1 MPLDFENIIAL
12 VEEVLQE
19 KSKSEGAEQPM
30 PKWLRSLTTDAGN
43 VDKEFRRRQKHDTNK
58 ARSDKAALDRW
69 QNLVTKPRE
78 QMAAKA
84 MRDLQSRPDRI
95 KSSEMP
101 KKRPSAQDIRS
112 MDAQEKLKATQRR
125 EREDIELKN
134 IFKQLD
140 KERALTRKSVGAFPK
155 VATDAGRKTTAARE
169 KLKSMQDQARWD
181 IGKRKNLAK
190 LKNQLSTLQK
200 YYPNSQAREEAEEKL
215 EIFRANLAPWESPK
229 RVYDKKTE
237 LSTEPYSF
245 EKGLPPE
252 AGSAATAAM
261 VTGKPEWAQGHLEPH
276 SFEPRHAYKGVDW
289 FLTSPLPAPEGGE
302 TKEEKEER
310 EQTNRERAEERYQR
324 WGIKPGSPEAADAVD
339 SEASLAKRKKAP
351 DEEKKAAPEIK
362 WVSLKAGLAAAERD
376 VRPLMIDVY
385 ATWCEPCKKLDKDVF
400 PDPAVRA
407 EAAHYVAVKVDG
419 ETPVGKIVARRYGVE
434 GYPTVLFIDPSSG
447 EETDRVYGYKPPAEF
462 VRAMRAARGVGG
474 PSKDLIKVDPETG
487 SKYIASGQSLD
498 VFLEAPED
506 IFFVVNTPQ
515 GVRYTRK
522 GNFTADEEGAM
533 TVGYLKDE
541 EYLLQA
547 AGGGHILLHP
557 GSIHVDDDGTVYVSP
572 HEPGHGDTED
582 VGAIRVV
589 KVLKGLQ
596 AVPGEKGFYTAT
608 KVKEADLATF
618 KIIQGRLRPEDFAA
632 NQADMDA
639 RQADLAAEEEAWGSE
654 EEGEEAEEEETEEE
668 TEEEETEEEET
679 EEEETEEET
688 EEEAEEETQIPK
700 ELLRNI
706 VNGGYKKIPGI
717 KNEVKIVP
725 TGIVVDKGKWMRNY
739 KVSAKAWT
747 KLYIGTDWVKF
758 KNMHLTSAGGLF
770 IEMAAQLNAAGAVGV
785 GEEEL
790 ARLKREKHEGVMYSK
805 TVMAADEWRGL
816 FEKLGK
822 LEKGDDVEQCITPT
836 GRSEKVCISFERTR

>member
-19 KSKSEGAEQPM
+19 KSKSEGTEQPM
-30 PKWLRSLTTDAGN
+30 PKWLRSLTTDAGD

-84 MRDLQSRPDRI
+84 MRDLQNRPDRI

-155 VATDAGRKTTAARE
+155 VATDAERKTTAARK

-324 WGIKPGSPEAADAVD
+324 WGIKPGSPEAADAPDSVTSQTAGSELAPEHMEPDPDVD
-339 SEASLAKRKKAP
+339 PSLLTPEDLEVWKAVEREEEEEPLALDKYKETPHDDPKQIAKIYLEQQARKKP
-351 DEEKKAAPEIK
+351 
-362 WVSLKAGLAAAERD
+362 
-376 VRPLMIDVY
+376 
-385 ATWCEPCKKLDKDVF
+385 PCKRGGVWIKTQCHNLINPYYVLMD
-400 PDPAVRA
+400 AVG
-407 EAAHYVAVKVDG
+407 EAFEQITDGTNKFEVYDEAKEEWTTENAREVYDRYADEHAVKGTNVHG
-419 ETPVGKIVARRYGVE
+419 VPYHVTPLTSMI
-434 GYPTVLFIDPSSG
+434 I
-447 EETDRVYGYKPPAEF
+447 
-462 VRAMRAARGVGG
+462 
-474 PSKDLIKVDPETG
+474 
-487 SKYIASGQSLD
+487 
-498 VFLEAPED
+498 ED
-506 IFFVVNTPQ
+506 IAHPDVMNEKMKAFYLRDKESLIAA
-515 GVRYTRK
+515 GVPEGDIVPFSNRWK
-522 GNFTADEEGAM
+522 EEAIEKIKKKYNAR
-533 TVGYLKDE
+533 TKV
-541 EYLLQA
+541 LQA
-547 AGGGHILLHP
+547 RYPEKLAVTDKVPDIPVVGDP
-557 GSIHVDDDGTVYVSP
+557 G
-572 HEPGHGDTED
+572 
-582 VGAIRVV
+582 A
-589 KVLKGLQ
+589 
-596 AVPGEKGFYTAT
+596 
-608 KVKEADLATF
+608 
-618 KIIQGRLRPEDFAA
+618 
-632 NQADMDA
+632 
-639 RQADLAAEEEAWGSE
+639 
-654 EEGEEAEEEETEEE
+654 EEETE
-668 TEEEETEEEET
+668 T
-679 EEEETEEET
+679 
-688 EEEAEEETQIPK
+688 TQIPE
-700 ELLRNI
+700 ELLKNI
-706 VNGGYKKIPGI
+706 VNGGSKRIPGI
-717 KNEVKIVP
+717 EPNVKIVP
-725 TGIVVDKGKWMRNY
+725 TGIVTGEGKRRRVY
-739 KVSAKAWT
+739 EIQRAGLLKYAT
-747 KLYIGTDWVKF
+747 EWVKLR
-758 KNMHLTSAGGLF
+758 NMHLTTKGGLF
-770 IEMAAQLNAAGAVGV
+770 IEVAAKLNWLGGREV
-785 GEEEL
+785 GEKEL
-790 ARLKREKHEGVMYSK
+790 ERLEKREVIRE
-805 TVMAADEWRGL
+805 
-816 FEKLGK
+816 
-822 LEKGDDVEQCITPT
+822 
-836 GRSEKVCISFERTR
+836 